1 VSDSPTVTDKTPQ
14 ETEPARPDAPESAG
28 TQDGGNTTDASEK
41 APEKAKVNWVAEIRG
56 LALML
61 LGVLAFHSLVAKPF
75 YIPSASMVPN
85 LMVGDRLV
93 VSKYP
98 YGWSWVSASF
108 HILKRGLWRIAPS
121 TPAYGD
127 IVIAVPPDRDEDY
140 IKRVVALPGDRIAMV
155 NGQIILNG
163 VPVPQEVEPR
173 IRIPLDQQVCANGFG
188 ANRPCLDD
196 FAPYRVLL
204 ADGTQAYEP
213 PTYRETLPNGA
224 SYLII
229 DHENQSLDNFD
240 EITVP
245 EDSVFL
251 MGDNRDH
258 SADSRAEAA
267 PYGNGLGGPVPIAN
281 IGGRAEFI
289 TFSLDG
295 SSSWNPLTW
304 ITGLRPERAWT
315 SLRPELRE
323 RVAENASE

>member
-1 VSDSPTVTDKTPQ
+1 MSSIPGSTPVTDETAEQTP
-14 ETEPARPDAPESAG
+14 EAGPA
-28 TQDGGNTTDASEK
+28 
-41 APEKAKVNWVAEIRG
+41 KAKVNWLAEIRG

-85 LMVGDRLV
+85 LLVGDRLV

-108 HILKRGLWRIAPS
+108 HVLPRSHWRIAPK
-121 TPAYGD
+121 TPEYGD
-127 IVIAVPPDRDEDY
+127 IVIVVPPDRAEDY
-140 IKRVVALPGDRIAMV
+140 IKRVIGRPGDRIAMV

-163 VPVPQEVEPR
+163 KPVPQEVEPEV
-173 IRIPLDQQVCANGFG
+173 RIPVDHQICDG
-188 ANRPCLDD
+188 RPCLAD
-196 FAPYRVLL
+196 FEQYRTRLP
-204 ADGTQAYEP
+204 DGTAVYEP
-213 PTYRETLPNGA
+213 PTLRETLPNGA

-229 DHENQSLDNFD
+229 DHTQQRLDNFD
-240 EITVP
+240 EIEVP
-245 EDSVFL
+245 EGSVFL

-281 IGGRAEFI
+281 IGGRAEFT

-295 SSSWNPLTW
+295 SSTWNPLTW
-304 ITGLRPERAWT
+304 FGALRGERAWT
-315 SLRPELRE
+315 SLRPEIRE
-323 RVAENASE
+323 SGQANGGK

>member
-1 VSDSPTVTDKTPQ
+1 MNPVSPSPPVTDQPPQ
-14 ETEPARPDAPESAG
+14 ESQPAPETPESG
-28 TQDGGNTTDASEK
+28 ASGK
-41 APEKAKVNWVAEIRG
+41 NKVNWLAEIRG

-108 HILKRGLWRIAPS
+108 HVLPRSDWRIAPD

-140 IKRVVALPGDRIAMV
+140 IKRVVGLPGDRIAMV
-155 NGQIILNG
+155 DGQIILNG
-163 VPVPQEVEPR
+163 KPVPQEVEPR
-173 IRIPLDQQVCANGFG
+173 IRIPVDAQICDGGFG
-188 ANRPCLDD
+188 MGRPCLDD
-196 FAPYRVLL
+196 FAQYLVRL
-204 ADGTQAYEP
+204 ADGTEAYEP

-229 DHENQSLDNFD
+229 DHENQPLDNFG
-240 EITVP
+240 EIVIP

-258 SADSRAEAA
+258 SADSRA
-267 PYGNGLGGPVPIAN
+267 PDGRSGGNGLGGPVPIAN

-295 SSSWNPLTW
+295 SSTWNPLSW

-315 SLRPELRE
+315 SLRPELR
-323 RVAENASE
+323 VGTSDGAKD

>member
-1 VSDSPTVTDKTPQ
+1 MSTIPGSTPVTEEPS
-14 ETEPARPDAPESAG
+14 EPIPEAEPA
-28 TQDGGNTTDASEK
+28 
-41 APEKAKVNWVAEIRG
+41 KAKVNWLAEIRG

-61 LGVLAFHSLVAKPF
+61 LGVVAFHTLVAKPF

-85 LMVGDRLV
+85 LLVGDRLV

-108 HILKRGLWRIAPS
+108 HFLPRMEGRIAPA
-121 TPAYGD
+121 TPEYGD

-163 VPVPQEVEPR
+163 KPVPQEVEPPV
-173 IRIPLDQQVCANGFG
+173 RIPVDQQICDGRA
-188 ANRPCLDD
+188 CLDD
-196 FAPYRVLL
+196 FEQFRTRLP
-204 ADGTQAYEP
+204 DGSAAYEP
-213 PTYRETLPNGA
+213 PTLRETLPNGA

-229 DHENQSLDNFD
+229 DHTQQRLDNFD
-240 EITVP
+240 EIEVP
-245 EDSVFL
+245 EGDVFL

-267 PYGNGLGGPVPIAN
+267 PFGNGLGGPVPISS
-281 IGGRAEFI
+281 IGGRAEFT

-295 SSSWNPLTW
+295 SSTWNPLTW
-304 ITGLRPERAWT
+304 WGALRGERAWT
-315 SLRPELRE
+315 SLRPEIRGSGQ
-323 RVAENASE
+323 ANGGH